1 VEAVR
6 EDPALR
12 AEGLSKSYASA
23 SGRLAV
29 LDNVRLEIPRG
40 GFLALLGPSGSG
52 KSTLLN
58 LLAGLEAPDRG
69 FVEIAGAAPGA
80 PPPIAYMQQKDL
92 LLPWRTVWDNILLAP
107 ELRGGAERARAE
119 PAAREWLRAF
129 RLERFRDAYPAQLSG
144 GMRQRVALIRTLLC
158 EQPILL
164 LDEPFG
170 ALDALTRRRLQAHL
184 LNVWESLGKT
194 VVLVTHDVEEALL
207 LSTRIVLLCG
217 QPGRIVEEIEIPLPH
232 RVRAQSPESLK
243 LKTRILERLAFEERG
258 AEEGGDA

>member
-1 VEAVR
+1 VKAIR

-29 LDNVRLEIPRG
+29 LDNIRLEIPRG

-69 FVEIAGAAPGA
+69 FVAIAGVAPGV
-80 PPPIAYMQQKDL
+80 PRPIAYMQQKDL
-92 LLPWRTVWDNILLAP
+92 LLPWRTVWDNILLGP
-107 ELRGGAERARAE
+107 ELRGAAERVRLE
-119 PAAREWLRAF
+119 PAALEWLRAF
-129 RLERFRDAYPAQLSG
+129 RLESFRDAYPAQLSG
-144 GMRQRVALIRTLLC
+144 GMRQRAALIRTLLC

-170 ALDALTRRRLQAHL
+170 AVDAMTRRRLQAHL
-184 LNVWESLGKT
+184 LGVWEALGKT
-194 VVLVTHDVEEALL
+194 VVLVTHDVEEALAL
-207 LSTRIVLLCG
+207 ATRIVLMSGL
-217 QPGRIVEEIEIPLPH
+217 PGRIVEEIEVPLPH
-232 RVRAQSPESLK
+232 RVRAQAPEALRLK
-243 LKTRILERLAFEERG
+243 NRILERLGVEDEDHA
-258 AEEGGDA
+258 